1 METYEPSRIKL
12 NTIELETWLYPN
24 WKIEDFCD
32 TIISWEELDNNPE
45 FFSLENKKKAFW
57 ENYKDNNIIETINS
71 DWEIIKKKIPTIINW
86 WMWTNVSSPSL
97 VEAMNELWFWWHIS
111 SINIGFYYYYKKHP
125 ELFKEN
131 FTWKNELKE
140 KVKIDFDNTFKW
152 ILDLSDEF
160 IQKHFFV
167 CDDLWENEKN
177 EWFNWELWIEK
188 IARMMDL
195 VAIYKETTRL
205 KREWNNVWINGM
217 YKTSSYIASLKISI
231 LAWKDYIT
239 TAAWA
244 PTKNPKEFLKD
255 FFDDL
260 KKDKKDFSLPAFW
273 LLVSLSKS
281 MDFDL
286 AYDYYSFEEWE
297 NAWWH
302 VIKAPWSSKRKINKF
317 EEFEKIKE
325 LFEKKWKVMPPI
337 YAAWWVSTNKEIKE
351 AFDAWFSWVQIWT
364 LAAVSEEACDW
375 DWEIFKKRLIGWN
388 HLWKEAN
395 IDLEFFSEL
404 ASVTIKFE
412 KIIERYNWLILRNL
426 SEKVEETP
434 EIRRVRDY
442 LYRIIYNDFFDEEIK
457 NLEDLS
463 EEEQT
468 IYNQIKSFIFKSKNW
483 DIKKINKV
491 LRNYWNAKKFLSEL
505 RKYINTNW
513 TSPTH
518 LVFDSTVW
526 FPWRMKIMKNIHEV
540 IAWEVKSNWC
550 INCLT
555 DCILAGRWNIREDR
569 WSTFCI
575 KDRLNYLNPE
585 RNIAFS
591 WRSTVPYAEIRPIRD
606 SMAYL
611 MWTYVKRQEK

>member
-1 METYEPSRIKL
+1 METYEPSRIRL
-12 NTIELETWLYPN
+12 NTIEFENGLNPN

-32 TIISWEELDNNPE
+32 TIISWEELDNNSD
-45 FFSLENKKKAFW
+45 FFGLENKKKVFW
-57 ENYKDNNIIETINS
+57 ANYKDNNQIETTNS
-71 DWEIIKKKIPTIINW
+71 NWEIIKKNIPTIINW
-86 WMWTNVSSPSL
+86 WMWKNVSSPSL
-97 VEAMNELWFWWHIS
+97 VEGMNEIWFGWHIS
-111 SINIGFYYYYKKHP
+111 SIDLGFFYYYKKYP
-125 ELFKEN
+125 DLFNED
-131 FTWKNELKE
+131 FTWKSELKE
-140 KVKIDFDNTFKW
+140 KIKKDFDNTFKW
-152 ILDLSDEF
+152 ILDLSDDF
-160 IQKHFFV
+160 IKKHFFK
-167 CDDLWENEKN
+167 CDDLWENKKN
-177 EWFNWELWIEK
+177 EWFNWELWNEK

-195 VAIYKETTRL
+195 IAIYKETTRL
-205 KREWNNVWINGM
+205 KKDWNNVGINCM

-231 LAWKDYIT
+231 LAWMDYIT
-239 TAAWA
+239 TAAWNPA
-244 PTKNPKEFLKD
+244 KNPKEFLKD

-273 LLVSLSKS
+273 LLVSWSRS
-281 MDFDL
+281 RVFTDFD
-286 AYDYYSFEEWE
+286 YDYYVFEQWDK
-297 NAWWH
+297 AGWH
-302 VIKAPWSSKRKINKF
+302 IIRMWDKF
-317 EEFEKIKE
+317 EELEKIKE

-337 YAAWWVSTNKEIKE
+337 YAAWWASTNKEIRE
-351 AFDAWFSWVQIWT
+351 AFDAWFSWIQDWT
-364 LAAVSEEACDW
+364 IPAASKEACDG
-375 DWEIFKKRLIGWN
+375 DWEKFKKRLIWWN

-404 ASVTIKFE
+404 AKVERKFTW
-412 KIIERYNWLILRNL
+412 IIDRYNKIILRNL

-442 LYRIIYNDFFDEEIK
+442 LYKIIYNDFFDEEIK

-468 IYNQIKSFIFKSKNW
+468 IYNQIKAFIFNSKNW

-491 LRNYWNAKKFLSEL
+491 LRNYWNAKKFIVEL
-505 RKYINTNW
+505 KKYIGTNW
-513 TSPTH
+513 ISPTH
-518 LVFDSTVW
+518 IVFDSTVW
-526 FPWRMKIMKNIHEV
+526 FPWRMKIMENIHEI

-591 WRSTVPYAEIRPIRD
+591 WRSTVPYPEIRPIRD
-606 SMAYL
+606 NMAYL
-611 MWTYVKRQEK
+611 MGTYVKR